1 MYAAPGASRA
11 RDRGRRRSQDAIE
24 GGNLMRPD
32 QLRFSAYEVH
42 VLRSIL
48 RDWRESNLIP
58 TTPIPDHD
66 LDVLEDRLNRVEVDV
81 HEALARAHM
90 GASDHHHPPVVVG
103 LGAPGDVHHPLSAP
117 GAAMKF
123 SVEP

>member
-1 MYAAPGASRA
+1 
-11 RDRGRRRSQDAIE
+11 
-24 GGNLMRPD
+24 MRPD

-66 LDVLEDRLNRVEVDV
+66 LDALEDRLSRVEVDV
-81 HEALARAHM
+81 HEALARSHM
-90 GASDHHHPPVVVG
+90 AGDSDHHPRHHHPVVVG

-117 GAAMKF
+117 TAAMRF

>member
-1 MYAAPGASRA
+1 
-11 RDRGRRRSQDAIE
+11 
-24 GGNLMRPD
+24 MRPD

-58 TTPIPDHD
+58 TTPIPDRD
-66 LDVLEDRLNRVEVDV
+66 LDTLQDRLDHVDV
-81 HEALARAHM
+81 DLNEVFARSHAH
-90 GASDHHHPPVVVG
+90 GDSGQHRHPVSVG
-103 LGAPGDVHHPLSAP
+103 LGAPGDIHHPLSTP
-117 GAAMKF
+117 AAALRF

>member
-1 MYAAPGASRA
+1 
-11 RDRGRRRSQDAIE
+11 
-24 GGNLMRPD
+24 MRPD

-66 LDVLEDRLNRVEVDV
+66 LEVLEDRLNRVEVDV
-81 HEALARAHM
+81 HEALARSHKGGDA
-90 GASDHHHPPVVVG
+90 DHHPLVG
-103 LGAPGDVHHPLSAP
+103 LGAHGDVHHPLSTP
-117 GAAMKF
+117 AAALRF